1 MKKENDN
8 SKRGDNKRSRLKNIL
23 LTLAAIMFVG
33 FVLFP
38 LSIKIFDGSQY
49 GNVALIPIEGT
60 ITSGLESGFGV
71 DAVNSQ
77 TIIDFI
83 EDAEENSE
91 IKVILL
97 EINSPG
103 GSAVASD
110 EIGIAIKKASKPV
123 VVLIREVG
131 ASGGYWIASAGD
143 HIIANRMSITG
154 SIGVISSYLE
164 FSGLMEKYGVGYERL
179 VSGEYKDLGTPFR
192 SMTNQERNMYTK
204 RLDKIQEFFIEE
216 VAENRGMLVS
226 DVEELA
232 TGEFFLGAEALDLGL
247 IDELGNEDT
256 AEEYI
261 KENYDIEEIDYV
273 VYQKEVGLFELLTG
287 ISSNFA
293 FDIGQ
298 GIGSMLVRGQDNN
311 LMLI

>member
-1 MKKENDN
+1 MKKGNGE
-8 SKRGDNKRSRLKNIL
+8 NKRNRLKSIL
-23 LTLAAIMFVG
+23 LTLAAVMFVG

-38 LSIKIFDGSQY
+38 LSLKIFDGSQY
-49 GNVALIPIEGT
+49 GNVALIPIEGI
-60 ITSGLESGFGV
+60 ITSGLESSFGV
-71 DAVNSQ
+71 DAIHSQ

-83 EDAEENSE
+83 EDAEQNSE
-91 IKVILL
+91 IQVILL

-110 EIGIAIKKASKPV
+110 EIGLAIKKVSKPV
-123 VVLIREVG
+123 VVLIKEVG

-179 VSGEYKDLGTPFR
+179 VAGEYKDIGTPFK
-192 SMTNQERNMYTK
+192 SMTNQERTLYTQ
-204 RLDKIQEFFIEE
+204 RLDKIQEFFIKE
-216 VAENRGMLVS
+216 VAENRELSIKEVQK
-226 DVEELA
+226 LA
-232 TGEFFLGAEALDLGL
+232 TGEFFLGVEALDLGL
-247 IDELGNEDT
+247 VDELGNKDT
-256 AEEYI
+256 AEVYI
-261 KENYDIEEIDYV
+261 QENYGIEEIDYV
-273 VYQKEVGLFELLTG
+273 VYREEVGFFQMLTG
-287 ISSNFA
+287 LSSNFA

>member
-1 MKKENDN
+1 MKKGNGE
-8 SKRGDNKRSRLKNIL
+8 NKRNRLKSIL
-23 LTLAAIMFVG
+23 LTLAAVMFVG

-38 LSIKIFDGSQY
+38 LSLKIFDGSQY
-49 GNVALIPIEGT
+49 GNVALIPIEGI
-60 ITSGLESGFGV
+60 ITSGLESSFGV
-71 DAVNSQ
+71 DAIHSQ

-83 EDAEENSE
+83 EDAEQNSE
-91 IKVILL
+91 IQVILL

-110 EIGIAIKKASKPV
+110 EIGLAIKKVSKPV
-123 VVLIREVG
+123 VVLIKEVG

-179 VSGEYKDLGTPFR
+179 VAGEYKDIGTPFK
-192 SMTNQERNMYTK
+192 SMTNQERTLYTQ
-204 RLDKIQEFFIEE
+204 RLDKIQEFFIKE
-216 VAENRGMLVS
+216 VAENRELSIKEVQK
-226 DVEELA
+226 LA
-232 TGEFFLGAEALDLGL
+232 TGEFFLGVEALDLGL
-247 IDELGNEDT
+247 VDELGNKDT
-256 AEEYI
+256 AEVYI
-261 KENYDIEEIDYV
+261 QENYGIEEIDYV
-273 VYQKEVGLFELLTG
+273 VYREEVGFFQMLTG
-287 ISSNFA
+287 LSSNFA

-298 GIGSMLVRGQDNN
+298 GIGSMLVRGQDDN

>member
-1 MKKENDN
+1 MKKEN
-8 SKRGDNKRSRLKNIL
+8 GDNKRSRLKSIL
-23 LTLAAIMFVG
+23 LTLLAVMFVG
-33 FVLFP
+33 LVLFP
-38 LSIKIFDGSQY
+38 LSMKIFDGSQY

-71 DAVNSQ
+71 DAVPSQ

-83 EDAEENSE
+83 EDADQNSE

-110 EIGIAIKKASKPV
+110 EIGIAIKKVSKPV

-179 VSGEYKDLGTPFR
+179 VAGEYKDLGTPFR
-192 SMTNQERNMYTK
+192 SMTDQERNMYTQ
-204 RLDKIQEFFIEE
+204 RLDKIQDFFIKE
-216 VAENRGMLVS
+216 VAENRELSVS
-226 DVEELA
+226 EIKKLA
-232 TGEFFLGAEALDLGL
+232 TGEFFLGAEAFELGL
-247 IDELGNEDT
+247 VDELGNKDT

-287 ISSNFA
+287 ITSNFA
-293 FDIGQ
+293 FDVGQ